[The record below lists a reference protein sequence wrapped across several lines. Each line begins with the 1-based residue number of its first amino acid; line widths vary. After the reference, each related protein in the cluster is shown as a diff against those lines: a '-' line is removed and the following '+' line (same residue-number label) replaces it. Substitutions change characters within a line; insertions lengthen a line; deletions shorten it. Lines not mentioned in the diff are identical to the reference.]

1 MKRFS
6 YRVDAPDEHKRL
18 DVYLAEHNTS
28 LTRSQIKKLVDYH
41 SVTVNNKQ
49 VKASCRLKLGDVI
62 ELQTAKP
69 REPQLIAENLPLE
82 ILFEDD
88 FIIVVNKAAGI
99 VVHPAAGNYS
109 GTLVNALL
117 YHCSFIQGVGGILRP
132 GIVHRLDKGTS
143 GVIVVAKSDSAHL
156 NLTRQFKYRT
166 VKKVYTAMVL
176 GRLREDEGQIHADI
190 GRHRYD
196 RKKMSTHSARGR
208 TASTRWVVKRRFTD
222 FTLLDVT
229 IQTGRTHQIRVH
241 LASLHHPILGDSVY
255 GKRKTLQNITAAAV
269 REHCSRLKRP
279 FLHARLLGFNHPQN
293 GDYCEFESPLPPE
306 LKELLSIIE
315 KAE

>member
-6 YRVDAPDEHKRL
+6 YRVVAPDVHKRL
-18 DVYLAEHNTS
+18 DVYLAQHNTS
-28 LTRSQIKKLVDYH
+28 LTRSHIKKLIE
-41 SVTVNNKQ
+41 SQAVTVNSHQ
-49 VKASCRLKLGDVI
+49 VKASCRLQLGDLI
-62 ELQTAKP
+62 ELQVEKP
-69 REPQLIAENLPLE
+69 REPQLAAENLPLD

-88 FIIVVNKAAGI
+88 FIIVVNKPAGM

-117 YHCSFIQGVGGILRP
+117 YHCSFIQGVGGLLRP

-156 NLTRQFKYRT
+156 NLTRQFKNRT
-166 VKKVYTAMVL
+166 VNKVYTALVL
-176 GRLREDEGQIHADI
+176 GQLRVDEGQINADL

-196 RKKMSTHSARGR
+196 RKKMSTRTARGR
-208 TASTRWVVKRRFTD
+208 TAFTRWVVKERFTD
-222 FTLLDVT
+222 FNLLDVT

-255 GKRKTLQNITAAAV
+255 GNKKMLSKITDTAV
-269 REHCSRLKRP
+269 RAHLSRLKRP
-279 FLHARLLGFNHPQN
+279 FLHARLLGFNHPQRGN
-293 GDYCEFESPLPPE
+293 YLEFESPLAPE

-315 KAE
+315 KDG

>member
-1 MKRFS
+1 MKKFS
-6 YRVDAPDEHKRL
+6 YRVDAPDVHKRL
-18 DVYLAEHNTS
+18 DVYLSEQNTS
-28 LTRSQIKKLVDYH
+28 LTRSHIKKLIDFH
-41 SVTVNNKQ
+41 SVTVNSNQAKG
-49 VKASCRLKLGDVI
+49 SSRLKLGDII
-62 ELQTAKP
+62 ELHIEKP
-69 REPQLIAENLPLE
+69 REPQLVAENLPLD

-88 FIIVVNKAAGI
+88 FIIVVNKPAGM
-99 VVHPAAGNYS
+99 VAHPAAGNYS

-117 YHCSFIQGVGGILRP
+117 YHCSFIQGIGGILRP

-156 NLTRQFKYRT
+156 NLTRQFKNRS

-176 GRLREDEGQIHADI
+176 GELREDEGQIDTDI
-190 GRHRYD
+190 GRHKYD
-196 RKKMSTHSARGR
+196 RKKMSIHSARGR
-208 TASTRWVVKRRFTD
+208 AASTRWVVKRRFTG
-222 FTLLDVT
+222 FSLLDVT

-241 LASLHHPILGDSVY
+241 LSSLHHPILGDGVY
-255 GKRKTLQNITAAAV
+255 GNKKMLPTMMDTTV
-269 REHCSRLKRP
+269 RGHCRRLKRP
-279 FLHARLLGFNHPQN
+279 FLHARLLGFKHPQR

>member
-6 YRVDAPDEHKRL
+6 YRVDAPDVHKRL
-18 DVYLAEHNTS
+18 DVYLAEHNAP
-28 LTRSQIKKLVDYH
+28 LTRSHIKKLIDSH
-41 SVTVNNKQ
+41 AVTVNNQQ
-49 VKASCRLKLGDVI
+49 VKVSCRLKLGDVI
-62 ELQTAKP
+62 KLHIEKP
-69 REPQLIAENLPLE
+69 QQPQLVAENLPLD

-88 FIIVVNKAAGI
+88 FIIVVNKPAGM

-143 GVIVVAKSDSAHL
+143 GVIVVAKSDSAHH
-156 NLTRQFKYRT
+156 NLTRQFKNRT
-166 VKKVYTAMVL
+166 VTKVYTALVF
-176 GRLREDEGQIHADI
+176 GQFRNDEGQLDTDI
-190 GRHRYD
+190 GRHRYE
-196 RKKMSTHSARGR
+196 RKKMSTNTARGR
-208 TASTRWVVKRRFTD
+208 TASTRWVVKRRFTH
-222 FTLLDVT
+222 FSLLDVT

-255 GKRKTLQNITAAAV
+255 GNRKMLSKVTDSSMRAQ
-269 REHCSRLKRP
+269 CSRLKRP

-293 GDYCEFESPLPPE
+293 GDYLEFESPLDPK

-315 KAE
+315 KAQ

>member
-6 YRVDAPDEHKRL
+6 YRVDTPDVHKRL
-18 DVYLAEHNTS
+18 DVYLAQHNTS
-28 LTRSQIKKLVDYH
+28 LTRSHIKKLID
-41 SVTVNNKQ
+41 SQAVTVNSHQ
-49 VKASCRLKLGDVI
+49 VKASCRLKLGDLI
-62 ELQTAKP
+62 ELQVEKP
-69 REPQLIAENLPLE
+69 REPQLAAENLPLD

-88 FIIVVNKAAGI
+88 LIIVVNKPAGM

-156 NLTRQFKYRT
+156 NLTRQFKNRT

-176 GRLREDEGQIHADI
+176 GQLADDEGQIDTDI
-190 GRHRYD
+190 GRHRHD
-196 RKKMSTHSARGR
+196 RKKMSTHTARGR
-208 TASTRWVVKRRFTD
+208 TATTRWAVKGRFND
-222 FTLLDVT
+222 FSLLDVT

-255 GKRKTLQNITAAAV
+255 GNRKMLSKIANTVV
-269 REHCSRLKRP
+269 RGHCTRLKRP
-279 FLHARLLGFNHPQN
+279 FLHARLLGFKHPQN
-293 GDYCEFESPLPPE
+293 GNYLEFESPLARE